1 MAQTVKLKLLFYLEG
16 KSMSD
21 ENVVE
26 LNRMAWPDAVDTVE
40 LALTD
45 YMLLNKKDVTVRD
58 AKELTRAWQR
68 ILTG

>member
-1 MAQTVKLKLLFYLEG
+1 
-16 KSMSD
+16 MSD
-21 ENVVE
+21 DNVIE